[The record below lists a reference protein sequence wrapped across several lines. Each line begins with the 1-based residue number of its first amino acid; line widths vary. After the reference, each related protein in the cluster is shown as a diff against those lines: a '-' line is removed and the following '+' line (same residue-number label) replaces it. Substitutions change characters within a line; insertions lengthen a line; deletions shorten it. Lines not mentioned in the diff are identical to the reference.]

1 MLYACITSIYV
12 PAFTNIYSSG
22 EDSDHDDGDDDHSS
36 SKTNEDGD
44 VEELV
49 IKRSD
54 VQESTGASE
63 SGIFSGVSAGCDSLI
78 LTRLLIRLLSD
89 SVGDF

>member
-1 MLYACITSIYV
+1 MYCIYTYYV
-12 PAFTNIYSSG
+12 PVLNIHSSG

-78 LTRLLIRLLSD
+78 STRLLIRLLSD